1 MKIIL
6 NNHHLSKALRPF
18 NDVGFVPTMGGI
30 HEGHISLIK
39 KSIKSNKKTIVSI
52 FVNPKQ
58 FNNVKDYKTYPA
70 NIKKDLA
77 ILKKIK
83 KLDFIYIPKFK
94 DVYENKKKS
103 EIRIEKKYKILCA
116 KFRKGHFEGV
126 INVLDRL
133 TNIIRPKIIWM
144 GEKDYQQF
152 FLVRNFIEKKYKTK
166 VNVCKTIRDSNK
178 AALSTRNFLLNTHNL
193 KIAGTIAGELFKLKK
208 LIKKNIKDKN
218 LIKKA
223 SHNLIKKFN
232 IKIEYL
238 ECRNLINL
246 SKKIKKHNFKLFV
259 ASK

>member
-1 MKIIL
+1 
-6 NNHHLSKALRPF
+6 
-18 NDVGFVPTMGGI
+18 
-30 HEGHISLIK
+30 
-39 KSIKSNKKTIVSI
+39 
-52 FVNPKQ
+52 
-58 FNNVKDYKTYPA
+58 
-70 NIKKDLA
+70 
-77 ILKKIK
+77 
-83 KLDFIYIPKFK
+83 
-94 DVYENKKKS
+94 
-103 EIRIEKKYKILCA
+103 
-116 KFRKGHFEGV
+116 
-126 INVLDRL
+126 
-133 TNIIRPKIIWM
+133 M

-152 FLVRNFIEKKYKTK
+152 FLVSNFIEKKYKTK

-178 AALSTRNFLLNTHNL
+178 AALSTRNFLLNAHNL

-259 ASK
+259 AYYLSGIRLDNFNF